1 MQIFVVSMVKSK
13 IIMGVYT
20 THRKAMAHAEAIG
33 RHTGEAVVF
42 EFELNNDG
50 VEDDESQDESGA
62 VRDKSPQGPKKVS
75 EKDETTHA
83 ESGVQTPAKRQ
94 ANSIYKGV

>member
-1 MQIFVVSMVKSK
+1 MKVHVVVMVTSK

-20 THRKAMAHAEAIG
+20 TPRKAAGTQEFLNRTA
-33 RHTGEAVVF
+33 GEAEIF
-42 EFELNNDG
+42 NFELNDG
-50 VEDDESQDESGA
+50 VEDNEPQDESGA